1 MKSYKIINF
10 KKFKNVSGKLLPIT
24 FDKKFPIKVKR
35 IFFIYGKKNKLRGDH
50 AHKKCS
56 QLFIPIAGK
65 VLLEIKT
72 IKIKKKII
80 LNNSS
85 KFGILVPPGYWCK
98 VKFFNNNSILMVGCD
113 KYYDPKDYINNF
125 KTYKKLFKQK
135 WKF

>member
-1 MKSYKIINF
+1 MNKI
-10 KKFKNVSGKLLPIT
+10 KKYIIKTHIDKSGKLVPLT
-24 FDKKFPIKVKR
+24 FNKKFPIKIRR

-56 QLFIPIAGK
+56 QLFIPIVGK
-65 VLLEIKT
+65 ILLEIKT

-125 KTYKKLFKQK
+125 KTYKKLFKK
-135 WKF
+135 K